1 MAYRTMN
8 SHDMF
13 VFRARFNLFTN
24 RTIGNDILFCWYQS
38 YHSYQWN
45 YPVPSQVTWEN
56 NRSLLNEK
64 HIHQQNY
71 WNDILFYGYQ
81 WTVGIALYPA
91 RSHAK
96 IIEVPLLRC
105 IFTNRTT
112 GMTSLSIG
120 TNHTISTNGPS
131 V

>member
-1 MAYRTMN
+1 MTCLYFELALIYSPIEPLETT
-8 SHDMF
+8 SF
-13 VFRARFNLFTN
+13 SVGTN
-24 RTIGNDILFCWYQS
+24 RTIRTNGIALCPARS
-38 YHSYQWN
+38 HGI
-45 YPVPSQVTWEN
+45 N

-71 WNDILFYGYQ
+71 WNDILFYWYQ

-120 TNHTISTNGPS
+120 TNHTISTNEPS